1 MQGTQNRKSRNAG
14 TLIIHIFNQI
24 YGVFYRLIAY
34 MVLSIISAILALPL
48 LLFSGIGFGQSR
60 ESYGREQ
67 NSLSMLLF
75 GIQLL
80 IGLLQAVVAL
90 TTAAF
95 SCRAV
100 CCGCGRKPGSV
111 NSTSGTTPADQTFT
125 TSNQIVPSVQPVP
138 TATSADLEEDS
149 ATTFLPLNSEEL
161 TNDQYTCL

>member
-1 MQGTQNRKSRNAG
+1 
-14 TLIIHIFNQI
+14 
-24 YGVFYRLIAY
+24 

-149 ATTFLPLNSEEL
+149 ATTFLPLNSEE
-161 TNDQYTCL
+161 